1 MLKVENLISA
11 RSGRVVANQLNISRY
26 DEAGRAVE
34 HVFQSYESECA
45 SLKRTE
51 EGLYKLTIYRDGFY
65 SRTTA
70 KYLRAWLIDHI
81 NPERVPDML
90 RAAKEAIN
98 AGAEKW
104 EVAYHKGTTKV
115 YLQRD

>member
-1 MLKVENLISA
+1 MLKVENLVSA
-11 RSGRVVANQLNISRY
+11 RSGRVVANQFNISRY

-34 HVFQSYESECA
+34 HVFQSYGSLCA

-51 EGLYKLTIYRDGFY
+51 NGLYKLTIYRDGFY

-70 KYLRAWLIDHI
+70 KYLRAWLNYHI
-81 NPERVPDML
+81 KPERVPDVL
-90 RAAKEAIN
+90 KAAKEAIS

-104 EVAYHKGTTKV
+104 EA
-115 YLQRD
+115 

>member
-1 MLKVENLISA
+1 MLKVKNMVST
-11 RSGRVVANQLNISRY
+11 RSGRVVVNQFNISRY

-34 HVFQSYESECA
+34 HVFQSYDSLCA

-51 EGLYKLTIYRDGFY
+51 SGLYKLTIYRDGFY

-81 NPERVPDML
+81 NPERVPEVL
-90 RAAKEAIN
+90 KAAKEAIN

-104 EVAYHKGTTKV
+104 EAE
-115 YLQRD
+115 

>member
-1 MLKVENLISA
+1 MLKVKNMISA
-11 RSGRVVANQLNISRY
+11 RSGRTVANQFDIVS
-26 DEAGRAVE
+26 DEAGVISEYA
-34 HVFQSYESECA
+34 FQSYGSLCA

-51 EGLYKLTIYRDGFY
+51 SGLYKLTIYRDGFY

-70 KYLRAWLIDHI
+70 KYLRAWLNDHI
-81 NPERVPDML
+81 KPERVPDVL

-104 EVAYHKGTTKV
+104 EA
-115 YLQRD
+115 D

>member
-1 MLKVENLISA
+1 MLKVENLVSA
-11 RSGRVVANQLNISRY
+11 RSGRVVGNQFNISRY

-34 HVFQSYESECA
+34 HVFQSYKSECA

-51 EGLYKLTIYRDGFY
+51 NGLYKLTIFRDGFY

-81 NPERVPDML
+81 SPEAVPGVL
-90 RAAKEAIN
+90 KAAKEAIS
-98 AGAEKW
+98 AGADMW
-104 EVAYHKGTTKV
+104 EAE
-115 YLQRD
+115 

>member
-1 MLKVENLISA
+1 MLKVKNMVSA
-11 RSGRVVANQLNISRY
+11 RSGRVVANQFDIVS
-26 DEAGRAVE
+26 DEAGIIGEYA
-34 HVFQSYESECA
+34 FQSYGSLCA

-51 EGLYKLTIYRDGFY
+51 NGLYKLTIYKDGFY

-81 NPERVPDML
+81 NPEHVPAIL
-90 RAAKEAIN
+90 KAAKQAVS

-104 EVAYHKGTTKV
+104 EAE
-115 YLQRD
+115 

>member
-1 MLKVENLISA
+1 MLKVKNMISA
-11 RSGRVVANQLNISRY
+11 RSGRTVVNQFDISRT
-26 DEAGRAVE
+26 DEAGVIGEYA
-34 HVFQSYESECA
+34 FQSYGSLCA

-51 EGLYKLTIYRDGFY
+51 SGLYKLTIYRDGFY

-81 NPERVPDML
+81 NPERVPDVL
-90 RAAKEAIN
+90 KAAKEAIS

-104 EVAYHKGTTKV
+104 EAE
-115 YLQRD
+115 

>member
-1 MLKVENLISA
+1 MMKVENMIST
-11 RSGRVVANQLNISRY
+11 RSGRAVGNQFNISRY

-45 SLKRTE
+45 SLNRTE
-51 EGLYKLTIYRDGFY
+51 SGLYKLTIYRDGFY

-81 NPERVPDML
+81 NPERGPDVL
-90 RAAKEAIN
+90 KAAKEAISG
-98 AGAEKW
+98 GAEKW
-104 EVAYHKGTTKV
+104 EAE
-115 YLQRD
+115 

>member
-1 MLKVENLISA
+1 MLKVENMIST
-11 RSGRVVANQLNISRY
+11 RSGRTVANQFDISRT
-26 DEAGRAVE
+26 DEAGIISEYA
-34 HVFQSYESECA
+34 FQSYGSLCA

-51 EGLYKLTIYRDGFY
+51 SGLYKLTIYRDGFY

-81 NPERVPDML
+81 NPERVPEVL
-90 RAAKEAIN
+90 KAAKEAIN

-104 EVAYHKGTTKV
+104 EAE
-115 YLQRD
+115 